1 MRVSRRKGRLSSV
14 TAVAR
19 VLPRDWDGH
28 RFLRF
33 LTGLAMLALAFAAHA
48 APARLETAA
57 PAPAPAV
64 APARAPAASAVA
76 AVAPA
81 DRVEAHAPGIR
92 TTPPVIRPVAVP
104 AHAVGVAVIVVL
116 AGVALRVPAGRG
128 PPTR

>member
-1 MRVSRRKGRLSSV
+1 V

-19 VLPRDWDGH
+19 VLPRDWDGA

-33 LTGLAMLALAFAAHA
+33 LTGLAMLALAFAAHL
-48 APARLETAA
+48 APAQLETAT

-64 APARAPAASAVA
+64 ARVTVDGRAETQAPAI
-76 AVAPA
+76 
-81 DRVEAHAPGIR
+81 RVM
-92 TTPPVIRPVAVP
+92 PPVTRPAEPLVVVA
-104 AHAVGVAVIVVL
+104 AVIVVL